1 MSPQTSD
8 KSKKIF
14 LQYPTWAGGKFVW
27 TCLAQSDQ
35 VLFPFHKDKAWF
47 TSVYD
52 IHVKWLLEKEHTEF
66 GEKSYIEEFGTED
79 KFWPWIV
86 ETLPEE
92 DVPCLSLYNHKWIR
106 VRRHNKTRTI
116 RLEDLKR
123 GKPHQVKSN
132 THLFDMQ
139 SLLYKNKFLKEI
151 ELTCNWLDISMPT
164 NEKHLEHVR
173 ELFIKN
179 CHYGFPPNYEL

>member
-1 MSPQTSD
+1 MLHLCL

-14 LQYPTWAGGKFVW
+14 LHYPFWAGGKFVW

-35 VLFPFHKDKAWF
+35 VLFPFHKDGAGF

-52 IHVKWLLEKEHTEF
+52 THVEWLLEKEHTEF
-66 GEKSYIEEFGTED
+66 GEKSYIEECGTED
-79 KFWPWIV
+79 KFWPWV
-86 ETLPEE
+86 VHVHEVPEQ
-92 DVPCLSLYNHKWIR
+92 DVPCLSLYNYKWIR

-116 RLEDLKR
+116 RLEDLER

-151 ELTCNWLDISMPT
+151 ELTCNWLDINMPT
-164 NEKHLEHVR
+164 NKKHLEHVR
-173 ELFIKN
+173 ELFVKN
-179 CHYGFPPNYEL
+179 CHYGF